1 MNSDELKGC
10 DVESNEES
18 VSDISASE
26 LIRELHWKDTIFSS
40 VLRFLMIPGLFAIPV
55 LLIGEGVPSII
66 LYSFALFF
74 GVALIIRSFGSIE
87 YLMASFIFY
96 IPLSKMMP
104 ISIAPMV
111 NGTNIFIL
119 LLLALMFLRKK
130 EQGDGLG
137 QSNKLLIFFAVLT
150 SLSGIT
156 ALFAM
161 GPQHIFGMYLLE
173 YKSWVDQL
181 IFILIFSKLISSRAM
196 AVRMMGYMVFACLL
210 VTVLGFQEA
219 LDKAGRATIDASRI
233 EGPLLQPNNFA
244 AFLVYSIGPIL
255 GLSLIW
261 LKSSKILFVAAY
273 LLIWLKVLLA
283 TFSRGAYLGFLC
295 GCIAFSYVRGI
306 RFSILMA
313 VLAGSILLVFPQLL
327 PDSIV
332 DRFSSTRSDT
342 SYETGGLDKSSHSRL
357 IIWNAAIE
365 ITKESP
371 ILGKGFKVF
380 PVIMEKYLE
389 QEVEERDPHNMY
401 FYMSTQMGIP
411 AVILFIALMVQ
422 LYFRGRSV
430 YSQYETPFI
439 KAIGIGAVCTAIA
452 VIVINVFGSR
462 MVNLEVTAFVW
473 LYSIVLAKLT
483 DEKQRTISED
493 SGFS

>member
-1 MNSDELKGC
+1 M
-10 DVESNEES
+10 
-18 VSDISASE
+18 
-26 LIRELHWKDTIFSS
+26 HTH
-40 VLRFLMIPGLFAIPV
+40 
-55 LLIGEGVPSII
+55 
-66 LYSFALFF
+66 
-74 GVALIIRSFGSIE
+74 
-87 YLMASFIFY
+87 
-96 IPLSKMMP
+96 
-104 ISIAPMV
+104 
-111 NGTNIFIL
+111 TH
-119 LLLALMFLRKK
+119 
-130 EQGDGLG
+130 
-137 QSNKLLIFFAVLT
+137 
-150 SLSGIT
+150 T
-156 ALFAM
+156 A
-161 GPQHIFGMYLLE
+161 
-173 YKSWVDQL
+173 
-181 IFILIFSKLISSRAM
+181 
-196 AVRMMGYMVFACLL
+196 
-210 VTVLGFQEA
+210 
-219 LDKAGRATIDASRI
+219 
-233 EGPLLQPNNFA
+233 
-244 AFLVYSIGPIL
+244 
-255 GLSLIW
+255 
-261 LKSSKILFVAAY
+261 KILFVAAY

-411 AVILFIALMVQ
+411 AVILFIALMAQ

>member
-1 MNSDELKGC
+1 MNSEARKRGGIN
-10 DVESNEES
+10 SNE
-18 VSDISASE
+18 
-26 LIRELHWKDTIFSS
+26 REVNLSLYNIHWKDETFSS
-40 VLRFLMIPGLFAIPV
+40 VLRFLMIPGLFSIPV
-55 LLIGEGVPSII
+55 LLMGEGVPSIF
-66 LYSFALFF
+66 LYGFAVLY
-74 GVALIIRSFGSIE
+74 GIALIVRSFRTIE

-119 LLLALMFLRKK
+119 LFLALMFLRGK

-137 QSNKLLIFFAVLT
+137 QSNRLLVFFAVLST
-150 SLSGIT
+150 FSGIT
-156 ALFAM
+156 ALFTM
-161 GPQHIFGMYLLE
+161 GPQHIFGTYLLE

-181 IFILIFSKLISSRAM
+181 IFILIFSNLITSRPM
-196 AVRMMGYMVFACLL
+196 AVRMMAYMVFACLL
-210 VTVLGFQEA
+210 VTLLGFQEA
-219 LDKAGRATIDASRI
+219 LDKAGRASIDASRI

-255 GLSLIW
+255 GMSIIWFKSVKIVLI
-261 LKSSKILFVAAY
+261 AAY
-273 LLIWLKVLLA
+273 LLTWFKVLLA

-306 RFSILMA
+306 WFSILMA
-313 VLAGSILLVFPQLL
+313 ILAGSLLLTFPQLL

-389 QEVEERDPHNMY
+389 QGVEERDPHNMY

-411 AVILFIALMVQ
+411 TVILFFSLMAQ

-430 YSQYETPFI
+430 YRQYETPFV
-439 KAIGIGAVCTAIA
+439 KAIGIGAVFTAIA
-452 VIVINVFGSR
+452 VIVINIFGSR

-473 LYSIVLAKLT
+473 LYSIVLAKLS
-483 DEKQRTISED
+483 DEKSKLINEEVRLS
-493 SGFS
+493 